1 MTATTQERQQIVTAA
16 INEISHI
23 ATLPEITLKIVE
35 LVEDPKSTAQD
46 LHEVINNDPALCSR
60 ILKVVNSS
68 FYGLPGQ
75 IGSINRAIVMLGL
88 NAVKNIAIA
97 ASLTKLFRGGELTPV
112 FSARDLWEHSVQT
125 AATTK
130 LISDSLKMGLGDE
143 AFLAGLVHNIGQ
155 MVEMQF
161 DRNKLIEVI
170 RKVAPDTTGIPQ
182 EDMLLVEEQIFG
194 ANHQHFGAGLCEK
207 WKFPSNFVAV
217 TGFHHRPLELDRER
231 RTLTCMVYLADRLV
245 GQMEGAYRLDL
256 MSLDIDPAVLSELGM
271 SSEKLATLRDQ
282 LPEHLN
288 SVADILG

>member
-1 MTATTQERQQIVTAA
+1 MTTTDQREQSVASA
-16 INEISHI
+16 LKEISHI
-23 ATLPEITLKIVE
+23 ATLPEVTLKIIE
-35 LVEDPKSTAQD
+35 LVEDPTSTAQD

-97 ASLTKLFRGGELTPV
+97 ASLTKLFRGGELTPA

-143 AFLAGLVHNIGQ
+143 AFLAGLVHNIGT

-161 DRNKLIEVI
+161 DRNKLIEVL
-170 RKVAPDTTGIPQ
+170 RQVAPDTSGIPQ
-182 EDMLLVEEQIFG
+182 QDMLTVEEQVFG
-194 ANHQHFGAGLCEK
+194 ANHQHFGSGLCEK
-207 WKFPSNFVAV
+207 WKFPSNFTAV
-217 TGFHHRPLELDRER
+217 TGFHHRPLDLDRER
-231 RTLTCMVYLADRLV
+231 RTLTCMVYVADRLV

-256 MSLDIDPAVLSELGM
+256 MSLDIDPAVLSELNMG
-271 SSEKLATLRDQ
+271 SEKLAALRDQ

-288 SVADILG
+288 PVADILG